1 MIEGKFFA
9 IISNGGMAK
18 KRETSIGGAH
28 IRTNSKISRFRF
40 SKKSKNFFFM
50 QFYAVNI
57 HISPP
62 RKHQRGAAYAAPSLL
77 KTGKCMTNT

>member
-50 QFYAVNI
+50 QSIYIFL
-57 HISPP
+57 P
-62 RKHQRGAAYAAPSLL
+62 QRGAAQTAPLL
-77 KTGKCMTNT
+77 TSAHS